1 LVGEI
6 LSGGVRTSY
15 NPHSYMA
22 LTSGTKLGPY
32 EIVSLLGS
40 GGMGEVYRA
49 RDSRL
54 QRDVAIKI
62 LPTAFAQDAERLR
75 RFEQEARVVGA
86 LNHPNILAV
95 FDIGSHDGSRY
106 MVAELLDGEPLR
118 KHLEAGPLPQRKTVE
133 YGIQIA
139 RGLAAAHEK
148 GVVHRDL
155 KPDNIFILRDGRVK
169 ILDFGLAK
177 LTRDEALSANQESQ
191 TMDHPSNTIPGQ
203 VLGTVGYMAPEQV
216 RGQAADHRTDIFAFG
231 TILYEM
237 LTGKRAF
244 KRDSSVETL
253 NAILKE
259 EPPDLQDTIATVSP
273 GMDRV
278 VHHCLEKN
286 PAQRFQSASDIAFDL
301 EMLSSQ
307 SGTSSRLRAVADER
321 RSHWK
326 QLAVGLVFALAL
338 VGTYF
343 AARTGA
349 PALTP
354 HFHQLTFQRGLING
368 AKFAPDG
375 QSILYSAAWNGA
387 DKEQVYTTRTDA
399 LMSRAIE
406 LLDSDVLSVSSKGEM
421 AIQQASDHGIV
432 PRGMLA
438 VVPLTGGAPR
448 QLLGDVSQAS
458 WSPDGDSLAAV
469 HFLGNECRLEYP
481 IGKIIYTTNTGYVSD
496 IAIAPD
502 NKRIA
507 FFDHPNAGDTRGFVA
522 VVDTSGKASRLTK
535 EWADLT
541 GLAWSHSGDE
551 IWFTGSDSGINS
563 ALYGVNLNGRLRD
576 LLHIPGRLHVFD
588 ISNHGQVLLTNE
600 ATRQEVYG
608 HRMGQDRDIDLSW
621 FDWTLARSL
630 SSDGQWV
637 VLEEDGEGG
646 GPEYTV
652 FLRKTDGSPAIRL
665 GNGMGTDISDDGK
678 WVAST
683 SVMQPS
689 PTVLL
694 PAGAG
699 QPMTLNDAQ
708 LFHTATMRFLP
719 NGKGLLMTATEKGK
733 SRRTYLVTL
742 DGSAPKP
749 FGPEGFLGVLIS
761 PDGQSVAGRKG
772 EQHGFVT
779 FANDQTFQPL
789 PVIPIAQPLV
799 GWTADSKSLYVGD
812 LSSPNLA
819 KVYVVDLKT
828 GERRLHHQHAPGDVS
843 GVDGV
848 GPGRITP
855 DGSFYVYTVGRTLS
869 YLYVVD
875 GLK

>member
-1 LVGEI
+1 MS
-6 LSGGVRTSY
+6 LS
-15 NPHSYMA
+15 
-22 LTSGTKLGPY
+22 SGTKLGPY

-49 RDSRL
+49 RDPRL
-54 QRDVAIKI
+54 QREVAIKI
-62 LPTAFAQDAERLR
+62 LPAAFAQDVERLR

-95 FDIGSHDGSRY
+95 FDIGSHNGSRY
-106 MVAELLDGEPLR
+106 MVSELLDGEPLR
-118 KHLEAGPLPQRKTVE
+118 KHLEAAPLPQRKAVD
-133 YGIQIA
+133 YGSQIV
-139 RGLAAAHEK
+139 RGLAAAHDK

-177 LTRDEALSANQESQ
+177 LTRDEALSATPELQ

-244 KRDSSVETL
+244 QRDSSVETL

-259 EPPDLQDTIATVSP
+259 EPQDLQDTIPNVTP
-273 GMDRV
+273 GLDRV

-301 EMLSSQ
+301 EMISSQ
-307 SGTSSRLRAVADER
+307 SSTSSRLRAVTDER
-321 RSHWK
+321 RSYWK
-326 QLAVGLVFALAL
+326 QAAAVLMVVLALAA
-338 VGTYF
+338 TYF

-354 HFHQLTFQRGLING
+354 HFHQLTFQRGSIYG

-375 QSILYSAAWNGA
+375 QSIVYSAAWNGA
-387 DKEQVYTTRTDA
+387 DKQQIYTTRTDA
-399 LMSRAIE
+399 LMSRPID
-406 LLDSDVLSVSSKGEM
+406 LIDSEVLSISSKGEM
-421 AIQQASDHGIV
+421 AIRQKSDNAIP
-432 PRGMLA
+432 PRGMLS

-448 QLLGDVSQAS
+448 ELLGDVTQAS
-458 WSPDGDSLAAV
+458 WTRDGESLAAV
-469 HFLGNECRLEYP
+469 HFVGPECRLEYP
-481 IGKIIYTTNTGYVSD
+481 VGKTIYATSTGYVSD
-496 IAIAPD
+496 IALSPD

-507 FFDHPNAGDTRGFVA
+507 FFDHPNAEDTRGYVA
-522 VVDTSGKASRLTK
+522 VVDLAGKASRLTK

-541 GLAWSHSGDE
+541 GLAWSHSGEE

-563 ALYGVNLNGRLRD
+563 ALYAVNLKSQSRD
-576 LLHIPGRLHVFD
+576 LLHIPGRLHLFD
-588 ISNHGQVLLTNE
+588 ISKEGQVLLTNE
-600 ATRQEVYG
+600 ATRQETYG
-608 HRMGQDRDIDLSW
+608 HRMGQERDIDLSW
-621 FDWTLARSL
+621 FDWTLVRSL
-630 SSDGQWV
+630 STDGQWA

-665 GNGMGTDISDDGK
+665 GTGMGTDISPDDK

-683 SVMQPS
+683 SVKQPA

-699 QPMTLNDAQ
+699 QPITLGDAG
-708 LFHTATMRFLP
+708 LFHTANMRFLP
-719 NGKGLLMTATEKGK
+719 DGKGLLMIATEKGK
-733 SRRTYLVTL
+733 SPRTYLLAL

-749 FGPEGFLGVLIS
+749 FGPEGFRGIQVS
-761 PDGQSVAGRKG
+761 PDGQYVAGRTRDA
-772 EQHGFVT
+772 HAMVS
-779 FANDQTFQPL
+779 FANDQALQPL
-789 PVIPIAQPLV
+789 PFIPLDQPIV
-799 GWTADSKSLYVGD
+799 GWTADSKSLYVAD
-812 LSSPNLA
+812 NSTNTV
-819 KVYVVDLKT
+819 KVYIVDPKT
-828 GERRLHHQHAPGDVS
+828 GQRRLHHQHAPADFAGIA
-843 GVDGV
+843 GV
-848 GPGRITP
+848 GAGRMTP
-855 DGSFYVYTVGRTLS
+855 DGNFYVYDVARTLS
-869 YLYVVD
+869 YLYVVE